1 MLYIYIKHTHVLLLN
16 ACIGFDGLCLGIEW
30 GCLVLGRAWV
40 RWFGVWAWWFWGVF
54 WVLAWDRVGS
64 RLGVL
69 GFWALYVVL
78 GHWGLKGGCLRLVW
92 ADFGLVRAGFGFGQ
106 AGRIGRQAELAR
118 REGGREGGRE
128 GRRQAGRQAG
138 KQAGRQA
145 GRIWQ

>member
-1 MLYIYIKHTHVLLLN
+1 MLLLN

-106 AGRIGRQAELAR
+106 ADMQAGRIGR
-118 REGGREGGRE
+118 GV
-128 GRRQAGRQAG
+128 RRQAEFGSDLPRQAV
-138 KQAGRQA
+138 RQTKRMTEA
-145 GRIWQ
+145 CVCLCVRVLVCD